1 MRLLLGIFDNSFYDL
16 RDKFNCYI
24 YGDWNYDY
32 KPTNFEES
40 GIVAII
46 NNGASIS
53 SEIYFDITH
62 IKFNLTEQSFE
73 RSVTVSELYLVITT
87 PEYLNK
93 TTFFKD
99 GEMFPTDKVLEWF
112 LFDPFWKQFE

>member
-1 MRLLLGIFDNSFYDL
+1 MRLLLGIFDRSFYDL
-16 RDKFNCYI
+16 RDRYNCHI
-24 YGDWNYDY
+24 YGDWSYDY

-40 GIVAII
+40 GVIAII
-46 NNGASIS
+46 NNGASVAE
-53 SEIYFDITH
+53 EIYFDITH
-62 IKFNLTEQSFE
+62 IKFSLTERSFE
-73 RSVTVSELYLVITT
+73 RSVTVSELYLIITT

-99 GEMFPTDKVLEWF
+99 GQIIDKEYILNWF